1 MTKHVVIDE
10 LSLRHK
16 SNLVTDE
23 RDEKKGCVLLRDDDG
38 NGVGSDARIF
48 LLFAPEDVGRTGGG
62 ARHVEGNAYR
72 HHEA

>member
-23 RDEKKGCVLLRDDDG
+23 RAEKKGCILLRADDD
-38 NGVGSDARIF
+38 NGVGGDARFF
-48 LLFAPEDVGRTGGG
+48 LVCAQEDVGRTSGGS
-62 ARHVEGNAYR
+62 
-72 HHEA
+72 